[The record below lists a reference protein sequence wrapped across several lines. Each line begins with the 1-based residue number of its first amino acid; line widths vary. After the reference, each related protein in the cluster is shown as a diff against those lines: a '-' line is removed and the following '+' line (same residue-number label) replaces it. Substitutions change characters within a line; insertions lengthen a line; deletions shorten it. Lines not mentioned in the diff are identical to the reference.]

1 MMEMM
6 MEIQAICIGV
16 IGILFGLTALFA
28 GYRLFLVL
36 LPIWGFFA
44 GFAIGAQALPALFGT
59 GFLSELTSWI
69 VGLVVGILFA
79 VLSYLFYLVGVAILA
94 GSIGYALGA
103 GIIFAISPDWN
114 LLAFL
119 VGIVAAIVVAALVIL
134 LNIQKWVVILLTSI
148 GGAGAII
155 AGLLI
160 MFGIVS
166 LADVG
171 QNAII
176 SYWREN
182 WLWYLIGIALAV
194 AGFFAQARSTSQYN
208 IEPPPNRI

>member
-1 MMEMM
+1 MD
-6 MEIQAICIGV
+6 IQVICIGV

-44 GFAIGAQALPALFGT
+44 GFAIGAQALQALFGT

-134 LNIQKWVVILLTSI
+134 LNIQKWVIILLTSI

-155 AGLLI
+155 AALLI

-182 WLWYLIGIALAV
+182 WLWYLVGIALAV
-194 AGFFAQARSTSQYN
+194 VGFIAQARSTSQYN
-208 IEPPPNRI
+208 IEPPNRI

>member
-1 MMEMM
+1 MERM

-16 IGILFGLTALFA
+16 VGIIFGLTALFA

-44 GFAIGAQALPALFGT
+44 GFAIGAQALQALFGT

-69 VGLVVGILFA
+69 VGLAVGILFA

-103 GIIFAISPDWN
+103 GIIFAINPDWN

-134 LNIQKWVVILLTSI
+134 LNIQKWVIILLTSI

-155 AGLLI
+155 AALLI

-182 WLWYLIGIALAV
+182 WLWYLVGIALAV
-194 AGFFAQARSTSQYN
+194 VGFFAQAQSTSQYN

>member
-1 MMEMM
+1 

-16 IGILFGLTALFA
+16 VGIIFGLTALFA

-44 GFAIGAQALPALFGT
+44 GFAIGAQALQALFGT

-69 VGLVVGILFA
+69 VGLAVGILFA

-103 GIIFAISPDWN
+103 GIIFAINPDWN

-134 LNIQKWVVILLTSI
+134 LNIQKWVIILLTSI

-155 AGLLI
+155 AALLI

-182 WLWYLIGIALAV
+182 WLWYLVGIALAV
-194 AGFFAQARSTSQYN
+194 VGFFAQAQSTSQYN
-208 IEPPPNRI
+208 IEPPDRI

>member
-1 MMEMM
+1 M

-28 GYRLFLVL
+28 GYRLFLIF

-44 GFAIGAQALPALFGT
+44 GFTLGAQALQALFGT

-69 VGLVVGILFA
+69 VGLAVGILFA

-103 GIIFAISPDWN
+103 GIIYAISTEWN

-119 VGIVAAIVVAALVIL
+119 VGIIAAIVVAALVIL
-134 LNIQKWVVILLTSI
+134 LNIQKWVIILLTSI

-155 AGLLI
+155 VAILI

-182 WLWYLIGIALAV
+182 WLWYLVGIALAAV
-194 AGFFAQARSTSQYN
+194 GFFAQARSTSQYN
-208 IEPPPNRI
+208 IEPPNRM

>member
-1 MMEMM
+1 

-28 GYRLFLVL
+28 GYRLFLIF

-44 GFAIGAQALPALFGT
+44 GFTLGAQALQALFGT

-69 VGLVVGILFA
+69 VGLAVGILFA

-103 GIIFAISPDWN
+103 GIIYAISTEWN

-119 VGIVAAIVVAALVIL
+119 VGIIAAIVVAALVIL
-134 LNIQKWVVILLTSI
+134 LNIQKWVIILLTSI

-155 AGLLI
+155 VAILI

-182 WLWYLIGIALAV
+182 WLWYLVGIALAAV
-194 AGFFAQARSTSQYN
+194 GFFAQARSTSQYN
-208 IEPPPNRI
+208 IEPPNRM

>member
-1 MMEMM
+1 
-6 MEIQAICIGV
+6 MEIQVICIGV

-44 GFAIGAQALPALFGT
+44 GFAIGAQALQALFGT

-69 VGLVVGILFA
+69 VGLAVGILFA

-103 GIIFAISPDWN
+103 GIIFAINPDWN

-134 LNIQKWVVILLTSI
+134 LNIQKWVIILLTSI

-155 AGLLI
+155 AALLI

-182 WLWYLIGIALAV
+182 WLWYLVGIALAV
-194 AGFFAQARSTSQYN
+194 VGFFAQAQSTSQYN
-208 IEPPPNRI
+208 IEPPDRI

>member
-1 MMEMM
+1 

-16 IGILFGLTALFA
+16 IGIVFGLAALFA

-44 GFAIGAQALPALFGT
+44 GFAIGAQALQALFGT
-59 GFLSELTSWI
+59 GFLSEVTSWI

-103 GIIFAISPDWN
+103 GIIFAISPNWN
-114 LLAFL
+114 FLAFL
-119 VGIVAAIVVAALVIL
+119 VGIAVAIVVAALVIL
-134 LNIQKWVVILLTSI
+134 LNIQKWVIILLTSI

-160 MFGIVS
+160 MFGTIS

-182 WLWYLIGIALAV
+182 WLWYLIGIVLV
-194 AGFFAQARSTSQYN
+194 VVGFIAQARSTSQYN

>member
-1 MMEMM
+1 

-16 IGILFGLTALFA
+16 LGILFGLTALLA
-28 GYRLFLVL
+28 GYRLFLAL

-44 GFAIGAQALPALFGT
+44 GFVIGAQALQALFGT
-59 GFLSELTSWI
+59 GFLSEVISWI
-69 VGLVVGILFA
+69 AGLVVGILFA

-134 LNIQKWVVILLTSI
+134 LNIQKWVIILLTSI

-182 WLWYLIGIALAV
+182 WLWYLMGIAIAV
-194 AGFFAQARSTSQYN
+194 VGFFVQARSTSQYN

>member
-1 MMEMM
+1 

-16 IGILFGLTALFA
+16 IGILFGLAALFA

-44 GFAIGAQALPALFGT
+44 GFAIGAQMLQALFGT
-59 GFLSELTSWI
+59 GFLSDVTSWI

-103 GIIFAISPDWN
+103 GIVFAISPDWN

-160 MFGIVS
+160 MFGVIS
-166 LADVG
+166 LADIG

-182 WLWYLIGIALAV
+182 WLWYLIGIALV
-194 AGFFAQARSTSQYN
+194 VVGFFVQARSTSQYN
-208 IEPPPNRI
+208 IEPPSNRI

>member
-1 MMEMM
+1 MD
-6 MEIQAICIGV
+6 IQVICIGV
-16 IGILFGLTALFA
+16 IGILFGLMALLA

-36 LPIWGFFA
+36 LPVWGFFA
-44 GFAIGAQALPALFGT
+44 GFVIGAQALQALFGT
-59 GFLSELTSWI
+59 GFLSEVISWI
-69 VGLVVGILFA
+69 AGLAVGILFA

-119 VGIVAAIVVAALVIL
+119 VGIVAAIAVAALVIL
-134 LNIQKWVVILLTSI
+134 LNIQKWVIILLTSI

-160 MFGIVS
+160 MFGVIS
-166 LADVG
+166 LADIG

-182 WLWYLIGIALAV
+182 WLWYLIGIALV
-194 AGFFAQARSTSQYN
+194 VVGFFVQARSTSQYN
-208 IEPPPNRI
+208 IEPPSNRI

>member
-1 MMEMM
+1 MERM

-16 IGILFGLTALFA
+16 VGIIFGLTALFA

-44 GFAIGAQALPALFGT
+44 GFAIGAQALQALFGT

-69 VGLVVGILFA
+69 VGLAVGILFA

-103 GIIFAISPDWN
+103 GIIFAINPDWN

-134 LNIQKWVVILLTSI
+134 LNIQKWVIILLTSI

-155 AGLLI
+155 AALLI

-182 WLWYLIGIALAV
+182 WLWYLVGIALAV
-194 AGFFAQARSTSQYN
+194 VGFFAQAQSTSQYN
-208 IEPPPNRI
+208 IEPPDRI